1 MGLTGGIGSGKST
14 VSQMLQTL
22 GASVIDADLLV
33 HRMQMRGQSLWMK
46 YFQELGLAMVDAH
59 GQLLRRKIARRMFL
73 DDTFRVYVSGLVH
86 PLVQGEIARIQ
97 ADLEQQGK
105 GLIVL
110 DIPLL
115 IESQWDSRVDQVW
128 VVYATLDQ
136 QCRRVQERD
145 GLSREDAEL
154 RINSQMGLSQKMARA
169 DVVINNTGSL
179 DHLKREVMNL
189 WEHVGAYAAID
200 D

>member
-1 MGLTGGIGSGKST
+1 
-14 VSQMLQTL
+14 MLQTL

-33 HRMQMRGQSLWMK
+33 HRMQVRGQSLWMK
-46 YFQELGLAMVDAH
+46 YFQELGFSMVDAH
-59 GQLLRRKIARRMFL
+59 GHLLRRKIARRMFS
-73 DDTFRVYVSGLVH
+73 DDTFRVYVSGMVH
-86 PLVQGEIARIQ
+86 PLVQAEIAHTQ
-97 ADLEQQGK
+97 AELERQGK
-105 GLIVL
+105 NLIVL

-128 VVYATLDQ
+128 VVYATLAQ
-136 QCRRVQERD
+136 QYRRLQERD

-179 DHLKREVMNL
+179 DHLKREVMSL
-189 WEHVGAYAAID
+189 WEHVGAYAAIGG
-200 D
+200 